1 MSATIIPFTRIPDA
15 VLLDPRLTA
24 LQLRIYAVIAR
35 RLGSDTT
42 SAFPSYATIA
52 RDANTSRTS
61 AIGAVKAL
69 IDLGYLCKQAQPSGQ
84 GDLTSNRYTICGEGS
99 QIFAPRGANPVPP
112 LVRGLDHG
120 GTNPALPVVQIL
132 NHGGADFGPESESKN
147 QSQSNKTQ
155 EIQNAREPAPAS
167 ASAAAD
173 PGLQSVLDD
182 FQGNIGALSSMA
194 TQVVTDLVK
203 DCGSG
208 WVRDAIQ
215 EAVIYEK
222 RSLAYV
228 RRILRAW
235 KQTGRAGERKISPL
249 KVEPI
254 PVPQN
259 ETVDTATDIVWPPP
273 SLLRDAGAAP
283 DRSDPAAVAW
293 KAICDRLPLLGRLSR
308 MATPV
313 SLLDG
318 VLTVEVADKRT
329 YSVLT
334 DTQRHLVAFAS
345 RDVLGSEG
353 SVAVMMV
360 ERRLDAAGC

>member
-1 MSATIIPFTRIPDA
+1 MSTTTIPFTRIPDA

-24 LQLRIYAVIAR
+24 VQLRIYAVIAR
-35 RLGSDTT
+35 RLGNDTA

-61 AIGAVKAL
+61 AISAVRAL
-69 IDLGYLCKQAQPSGQ
+69 IGLGYLCKQAQPSGQ

-99 QIFAPRGANPVPP
+99 QIFAPRGAIAAPPV
-112 LVRGLDHG
+112 VHDLDHG
-120 GTNPALPVVQIL
+120 GTDPALPVVQIL
-132 NHGGADFGPESESKN
+132 NHGGADFGPELESKN
-147 QSQSNKTQ
+147 QTQSNKTQ
-155 EIQNAREPAPAS
+155 EIQNARESAPAS

-173 PGLQSVLDD
+173 PELQSVLNDY
-182 FQGNIGALSSMA
+182 QENIGAITAMA
-194 TQVVTDLVK
+194 APIVTDLVQ
-203 DCGSG
+203 DCGSE

-235 KQTGRAGERKISPL
+235 KQTGRAGERKILPIRY
-249 KVEPI
+249 EPI
-254 PVPQN
+254 PIPQI
-259 ETVDTATDIVWPPP
+259 EPLGTTTDIVWPPP
-273 SLLRDAGAAP
+273 DLVRNAGVTP

-293 KAICDRLPLLGRLSR
+293 KAICDRLPQLGRLSR
-308 MATPV
+308 MATAV
-313 SLLDG
+313 NLVDG
-318 VLTVEVADKRT
+318 VLTIEVGDPRT

-345 RDVLGSEG
+345 REVLGGEG
-353 SVAVMMV
+353 SIAVTMV
-360 ERRLDAAGC
+360 ERKLGAAGC

>member
-1 MSATIIPFTRIPDA
+1 MSATIVPFTRIPDS

-24 LQLRIYAVIAR
+24 VQLRIYAVIAR
-35 RLGSDTT
+35 RLGSDTA

-61 AIGAVKAL
+61 AISAVKVL
-69 IDLGYLCKQAQPSGQ
+69 IDLGYLSKQMQPSGQ

-99 QIFAPRGANPVPP
+99 QIFAPRSANPVPP
-112 LVRGLDHG
+112 VVHSLDHG
-120 GTNPALPVVQIL
+120 GTHPALPVVQIL
-132 NHGGADFGPESESKN
+132 NQGGADFGPEPELKN
-147 QSQSNKTQ
+147 QTQSNKTQ
-155 EIQNAREPAPAS
+155 EIQNAREPAPAT

-173 PGLQSVLDD
+173 PELQSVLNDY
-182 FQGNIGALSSMA
+182 QENIGALSSMA
-194 TQVVTDLVK
+194 TQVIMDLVK

-235 KQTGRAGERKISPL
+235 KQTGRAGERKIMPL
-249 KVEPI
+249 RYEPI

-259 ETVDTATDIVWPPP
+259 EAVDAATDIVWPPP
-273 SLLRDAGAAP
+273 NLMRDAGAAP

-293 KAICDRLPLLGRLSR
+293 KAICDRLPQLGRLSR
-308 MATPV
+308 MATAV
-313 SLLDG
+313 SLEDA
-318 VLTVEVADKRT
+318 VLAVEVADSRT

-334 DTQRHLVAFAS
+334 DTQRHLVAIAS
-345 RDVLGSEG
+345 REILGSGG
-353 SVAVMMV
+353 SVAVTMV
-360 ERRLDAAGC
+360 ERELGAAGC

>member
-1 MSATIIPFTRIPDA
+1 MSATAIPFTRIPDA

-24 LQLRIYAVIAR
+24 VQLRIYAVIAR
-35 RLGSDTT
+35 RLGSDTA

-61 AIGAVKAL
+61 AISAVKAL
-69 IDLGYLCKQAQPSGQ
+69 IDLGYLRKQAQSSGQ

-99 QIFAPRGANPVPP
+99 QIFVPRGAIAVPP
-112 LVRGLDHG
+112 LVHVLDHG

-132 NHGGADFGPESESKN
+132 NHGGADFGPELESKN
-147 QSQSNKTQ
+147 QNQSNKTQ
-155 EIQNAREPAPAS
+155 EIQNARESAPAP

-173 PGLQSVLDD
+173 PDLQSVLSDY
-182 FQGNIGALSSMA
+182 QENIGALTSMV

-203 DCGSG
+203 DCGPG

-235 KQTGRAGERKISPL
+235 KQTGRAGERKILPL
-249 KVEPI
+249 KLEPI
-254 PVPQN
+254 PVLQN
-259 ETVDTATDIVWPPP
+259 KAVDAATDIVWPPP
-273 SLLRDAGAAP
+273 SLVRDSGAAP

-293 KAICDRLPLLGRLSR
+293 KAICERMPQIGRLSR

-313 SLLDG
+313 SLVG
-318 VLTVEVADKRT
+318 SVLTIEVTDPRT

-334 DTQRHLVAFAS
+334 NTQRHLVDFAS
-345 RDVLGSEG
+345 RQVLGNEG
-353 SVAVMMV
+353 SVAVTMV
-360 ERRLDAAGC
+360 ERQLSAAGC

>member
-1 MSATIIPFTRIPDA
+1 MTATIIPFTRIPDA

-24 LQLRIYAVIAR
+24 VQLRIYAVIAR

-61 AIGAVKAL
+61 AISAVKAL
-69 IDLGYLCKQAQPSGQ
+69 IDLGYLCKQTQPSGQ
-84 GDLTSNRYTICGEGS
+84 GDLTSNRYTICGAGS
-99 QIFAPRGANPVPP
+99 QIFAPRSANPVPP
-112 LVRGLDHG
+112 LVHSLDHG
-120 GTNPALPVVQIL
+120 GTDPALPVVQNL

-147 QSQSNKTQ
+147 QTQSNKTQ
-155 EIQNAREPAPAS
+155 EIQNAREPAPTS
-167 ASAAAD
+167 AAAAD
-173 PGLQSVLDD
+173 PDLQSVLNDY
-182 FQGNIGALSSMA
+182 QENIGTLSSMA

-203 DCGSG
+203 ECGSG

-235 KQTGRAGERKISPL
+235 KQTGRAGERKILPIRY
-249 KVEPI
+249 EPI
-254 PVPQN
+254 PIPQI
-259 ETVDTATDIVWPPP
+259 EPLGTTTDIVWPPP
-273 SLLRDAGAAP
+273 DLVRNAGVTP

-293 KAICDRLPLLGRLSR
+293 KAICDRLPQLGRLSR
-308 MATPV
+308 MATAV
-313 SLLDG
+313 NLVDG
-318 VLTVEVADKRT
+318 VLTIEVGDPRT

-345 RDVLGSEG
+345 REVLGGEG
-353 SVAVMMV
+353 SIAVTMV
-360 ERRLDAAGC
+360 ERKLGAAGC

>member
-1 MSATIIPFTRIPDA
+1 MSATAIPFTRIPDA

-24 LQLRIYAVIAR
+24 VQLRIYAVIAR
-35 RLGSDTT
+35 RFGSDTA

-52 RDANTSRTS
+52 RDASTSRTS
-61 AIGAVKAL
+61 AISAVKAL

-84 GDLTSNRYTICGEGS
+84 GDLTSNRYSICGEGS
-99 QIFAPRGANPVPP
+99 QIFAPRGAHPVPP
-112 LVRGLDHG
+112 VVRGLDHG

-147 QSQSNKTQ
+147 QTQSNKTQ

-167 ASAAAD
+167 AAAD
-173 PGLQSVLDD
+173 PELQSVLNDY
-182 FQGNIGALSSMA
+182 QENIGALTAMA
-194 TQVVTDLVK
+194 MQVITDLVK

-235 KQTGRAGERKISPL
+235 KQTGRAGERKIMSL
-249 KVEPI
+249 KIEPI
-254 PVPQN
+254 PVPQY
-259 ETVDTATDIVWPPP
+259 ETVDTAADLVWPPP
-273 SLLRDAGAAP
+273 SLARDAGAAP
-283 DRSDPAAVAW
+283 VRSDPAAVAW
-293 KAICDRLPLLGRLSR
+293 RAICDRLPQLGRLSR
-308 MATPV
+308 MATAV
-313 SLLDG
+313 SLEDG
-318 VLTVEVADKRT
+318 VLTIEVADPRT

-334 DTQRHLVAFAS
+334 NTQRHLVAFAS
-345 RDVLGSEG
+345 REVLGSEG
-353 SVAVMMV
+353 SVAVTMV
-360 ERRLDAAGC
+360 ERGLGAAGC